1 MDRRNLMIDDAPFGI
16 RLDLFN
22 DFLLTL
28 TVEECRELET
38 IYTDEEFAEFRKRI
52 GK

>member
-1 MDRRNLMIDDAPFGI
+1 MDRRNLMIDDAPFGLNQI
-16 RLDLFN
+16 EFMH
-22 DFLLTL
+22 FLLSL
-28 TVEECRELET
+28 TMEEAKELDT

>member
-1 MDRRNLMIDDAPFGI
+1 MDRRDLMIDDAPFGI
-16 RLDLFN
+16 PFWDYIE
-22 DFLLTL
+22 FLTTL
-28 TVEECRELET
+28 TDEQRQEVKH